1 MNIVRK
7 NSGFTIVELLVVVGI
22 IAIILTIM
30 IVNLND
36 SRAASRD
43 TVRLSHIQ
51 AIQLALQE
59 YRSMCDEY
67 PNRLELTANNGCPGD
82 VSLGDF
88 ISEIP
93 ENPFYRENPASFAE
107 ENNTIDT
114 FNGYYYAG
122 LSPIYTGTYAP
133 CYDYHLGAPLESG
146 RISEE
151 EYQVTQYLN
160 EDHDC
165 AEVSNQNSTSG
176 FVMEAACTGSESDFE
191 GGDED
196 STYGVYDVRS
206 ANTCI

>member
-7 NSGFTIVELLVVVGI
+7 KTGFTIVELLVVVGI
-22 IAIILTIM
+22 IAIILVIM

-43 TVRLSHIQ
+43 TVRLADMQ

-59 YRSMCDEY
+59 YRSMCSEY
-67 PNRLELTANNGCPGD
+67 PNRLELTANNGCPGT

-93 ENPFYRENPASFAE
+93 ENPSYKDNPTLFID
-107 ENNTIDT
+107 NNTVDT

-122 LSPIYTGTYAP
+122 LSSSNGGP
-133 CYDYHLGAPLESG
+133 CYDYHLGVPLESG
-146 RISEE
+146 RISDE
-151 EYQVTQYLN
+151 EYQVTQYLR

-165 AEVSNQNSTSG
+165 PEVDNVGPSSAFNMT
-176 FVMEAACTGSESDFE
+176 ATCAGSEPDFE
-191 GGDED
+191 GGEED

-206 ANTCI
+206 TNTCMSL

>member
-93 ENPFYRENPASFAE
+93 ENPFYRENPTSFVE
-107 ENNTIDT
+107 ENDAVDD

-122 LSPIYTGTYAP
+122 LSSSNGGP
-133 CYDYHLGAPLESG
+133 CYDYHLGVPLESG
-146 RISEE
+146 RVSDT
-151 EYQVTQYLN
+151 EYQVTQNLR
-160 EDHDC
+160 EDYDC
-165 AEVSNQNSTSG
+165 SEVDNVGPSSAFNMVATC
-176 FVMEAACTGSESDFE
+176 AGSESDFY
-191 GGDED
+191 GGEQD